1 MNNAD
6 FQAMEAEYSAA
17 TGEDVPFKTYAA
29 TSYDAV
35 FLIAEALNT
44 VGNNADAIRDWLYD
58 VNNWPGTAGLL
69 TLDENGDPASGH
81 KAQQIVGGE
90 TVDL

>member
-1 MNNAD
+1 
-6 FQAMEAEYSAA
+6 MESEYSAA
-17 TGEDVPFKTYAA
+17 NNGEDVPFKTYAA

-35 FLIAEALNT
+35 FLLADAFNT

-58 VNNWPGTAGLL
+58 VSNWPGTAGLL

-90 TVDL
+90 TIDL